1 MKNPKIALV
10 LKQYRKKRNLTVQQV
25 ADTLAAHG
33 YHVAPKT
40 IYGWE
45 NGATQPDSDTLMF
58 LCELYDIKD
67 ILFSFG
73 YRETPKNLFTLNS
86 LEKELIQNYRS
97 HPNMQE
103 AVLKLLDVVP
113 QKVNYLE
120 QNKKDQK
127 KLSTA
132 AEESNWNPKEK

>member
-10 LKQYRKKRNLTVQQV
+10 LKQYRKHRNLTVQQV

-45 NGATQPDSDTLMF
+45 NGATQPDADTLMF
-58 LCELYDIKD
+58 LCELYEIKD
-67 ILFSFG
+67 ILSSFG
-73 YRETPKNLFTLNS
+73 YREAPKNLFTLNS
-86 LEKELIQNYRS
+86 LEKELIQNFRS

-113 QKVNYLE
+113 PKVNYLE
-120 QNKKDQK
+120 HKQKDQA